1 MPNKLVAVVGGLVV
15 AALKRLLVCGWLLPN
30 RLAAGAGL
38 EKGLAVVEVLAV
50 LPNRLLVVPAAVLAL
65 VKMLL
70 VEGAVGCP
78 PKGLAAVLALLKMF
92 MILLN
97 SNIFEIYKINYS

>member
-30 RLAAGAGL
+30 MLAAGAGL
-38 EKGLAVVEVLAV
+38 EKGLGVVEVLAV
-50 LPNRLLVVPAAVLAL
+50 LPNRLLVVPVAVLAL

-70 VEGAVGCP
+70 VGAVDCP
-78 PKGLAAVLALLKMF
+78 PNGLAAVLALLKMF

-97 SNIFEIYKINYS
+97 SNIFEIYKINYP